1 MHDGADMSQE
11 VSTEPNG
18 MAAKP
23 LTVLQVLP
31 SLVTGGVE
39 RGAVDIAAALVAEGE
54 RGIVVSSGGPMTHD
68 LTRAGAEHITLPV
81 DSKNPFVIR
90 KNIDRLAQIIRDN
103 NVDIVHA
110 RSRAPAWSAFY
121 AARKTGARFITT
133 FHGTYNLGLP
143 FKKLYNSIMT
153 RGDRVI
159 AISEFIAHHILDT
172 YQIDPARIRVIHRGI
187 NFNVFDPATVS
198 AERVIKLASDWRLPD
213 GVPIIMLPGRLTRW
227 KGQAVLIE
235 ALSLLG
241 RDDVRCIIVGS
252 EQGKTRYTRR
262 LQSLIDKFD
271 LGSIVHIVGECRDMP
286 AALMLADVVVHAST
300 DPEAFGRVIVEA
312 QAMGRPVVASDH
324 GASRELVEPGETGWL
339 APPGDAK
346 SLSDALRNALGL
358 SVEDRESLAEKARRR
373 ARAQFGN
380 IAMCDATL
388 ETYRS
393 LLADQRSLR

>member
-1 MHDGADMSQE
+1 MHDGAENSIKPDDMTSH
-11 VSTEPNG
+11 
-18 MAAKP
+18 P
-23 LTVLQVLP
+23 LTVMQVLP

-39 RGAVDIAAALVAEGE
+39 RGAVDIATALVAEGG
-54 RGIVVSSGGPMTHD
+54 RAIVVSSGGPMAHD

-90 KNIDRLAQIIRDN
+90 KNIDRLAHLIRAN

-110 RSRAPAWSAFY
+110 RSRAPAWSAYF
-121 AARKTGARFITT
+121 AAQKTGARFITT
-133 FHGTYNLGLP
+133 FHGTYNFGMP
-143 FKKLYNSIMT
+143 FKKRYNSIMT

-159 AISEFIAHHILDT
+159 AISEFIARHIMDT
-172 YQIDPARIRVIHRGI
+172 YQTDPARLRVIHRGV
-187 NFNVFDPATVS
+187 NFDIFDPAKVS
-198 AERVIKLASDWRLPD
+198 AERVIKLATDWRLPD

-252 EQGKTRYTRR
+252 DQGRTRYTRR
-262 LQSLIDKFD
+262 LQLLIDKFN

-339 APPGDAK
+339 APPGDAA
-346 SLSDALRNALGL
+346 SLADALRNALSL
-358 SVEDRESLAEKARRR
+358 SAEDREILAENARDR
-373 ARAQFGN
+373 ARAQFSKT
-380 IAMCDATL
+380 AMCNATL
-388 ETYRS
+388 DTYRS
-393 LLADQRSLR
+393 LLADQRTLR